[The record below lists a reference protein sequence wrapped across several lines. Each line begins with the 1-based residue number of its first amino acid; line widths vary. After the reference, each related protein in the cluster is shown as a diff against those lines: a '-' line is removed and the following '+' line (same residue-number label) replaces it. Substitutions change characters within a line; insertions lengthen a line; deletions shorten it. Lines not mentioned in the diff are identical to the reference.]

1 MKSLDD
7 SAAHRSPRRV
17 GLPGALAP
25 PLGLGVRGHPA
36 GRETTLGGAKPG
48 LGRQGERHRWASGL
62 RRWTTA
68 VPSCGLFSVTP
79 DLPALPRAFGPLP
92 PSRRVQLMSA
102 PHTVTC
108 PAPIPPAHRPCHPH
122 PRRPVHHGGSCVCPD
137 LCWGCCRVY
146 SCLTNARMPGDFMQR
161 KATSSQVWRPALLYG
176 LPGAKGQAMAGG
188 SL

>member
-108 PAPIPPAHRPCHPH
+108 PAPIPQPTVPATLTLVALSIMGV
-122 PRRPVHHGGSCVCPD
+122 PVC
-137 LCWGCCRVY
+137 
-146 SCLTNARMPGDFMQR
+146 ARISAGDAAEFT
-161 KATSSQVWRPALLYG
+161 AA
-176 LPGAKGQAMAGG
+176 
-188 SL
+188 